1 MEEIYTLSDG
11 SQVDLSGKSQFEKT
25 SFLVKNPGAKKQKGV
40 AKSAVATSKKP
51 AAQKEDTD
59 LMSKDGSL
67 DSKKWR
73 LPNQADLDTMQNK
86 GILPP
91 PSANP
96 VKYIDDYKGL
106 YDLKQN
112 EAKVKATWK
121 DQKIQTAP
129 GKKEFK
135 TKVKFNGSDEEIQQF
150 VQDFRDNPLTGEL
163 GEDSKYK
170 ILKAKESIHNTDSDV
185 TNPYAYYSSI
195 NQGAPD
201 TFIDDNFKSKE
212 LQDLGINTQ
221 NFDGFL
227 NKKGYKNDFLDK
239 EEKGLFKGEGRD
251 AWGGYDIGLGKELAK
266 KKLLNMY
273 MEDMQRRDFT
283 KQDLNQ
289 DIEIAT
295 GTIKEKNIIQNELF
309 DTKGVTKYV
318 EKNFPI
324 LTQKLK
330 DRDAE
335 NARIYQES
343 KRGGTDFFS
352 WDTASKIGKAGWNAV
367 VDRTAQVS
375 ATAYGA
381 LGMETAAE
389 GIRMLDE
396 ENKLVKPDD
405 RGISYVSGKAV
416 NYKGTN
422 YIVDSKGEIYDKDSK
437 IRVTDLFN
445 EDLHNKI
452 VQDSEYGAS
461 DWVFSTQGAAVQTS
475 GIMADMLLQAAVTRG
490 VGELGAIATETR
502 AALIGAKQGSKFT
515 SLLNDTS
522 QLLKKVPLDRSTGYS
537 MVAQGALGYSQGYE
551 DTLKAA
557 RDNGINDEQA
567 FKLASTA
574 AQRMAILYSTTGVI
588 NPQTNVAENIFG
600 SKNIIK
606 KAMDQYLKVGE
617 KGFVSYIDDIIKST
631 PRNLLEF
638 AEEGGKEVV
647 QENLQQAGEIGVNR
661 MTNNDAGK
669 KIMNETMTGDDF
681 MNTSILSF
689 ISSGLISK
697 MKMPSFH
704 GTDQNIDNLTSLS
717 TLAKNKIEFNKI
729 ADGLVGK
736 KVFTIDQINKLKEDV
751 DVYANNINKLPTD
764 VSANA
769 AMPVLR
775 KLNEITKL
783 ESEKKRVSK
792 AFHEEIDLKIDGVV
806 GQIKQITY
814 EDRLE
819 VKNKAISDA
828 IKKGVVKD
836 VQMKTFS
843 NTEDMNT
850 YLNEELNIP
859 LDEVKDYS
867 SQSGF
872 ALNSTT
878 LKKYSKNPSSI
889 SDNAQIIFVNESKS
903 KDAGV
908 IQHEFLHGLLQNTL
922 KDNPEAQKLV
932 GVALSKELN
941 KIQESISK
949 NGYKGT
955 AMPIELEKR
964 LGQYAD
970 RAKKQEA
977 QSAARL
983 QMQIMFADGDE
994 SEIAQAKVEHE
1005 DYVAKVIGV
1014 QWEEMLTVYSDIL
1027 RGGYVTYEESTFTK
1041 LGDVLRRVLQYLGIK
1056 DIKFESGKDV
1066 YNFIKDYNS
1075 SVETGKWGKA
1085 ITKMGEKGAK
1095 VNLDKLSKEIGEKR
1109 TVQTEKVKQVFTTSA
1124 KFSLSDKKSTEQI
1137 KKDINSKYD
1146 KEKWSIGSTRGK
1158 DSNPAVER
1166 VLYDI
1171 LQEYDYIIKGKSK
1184 ALGYSNLPDFSS
1196 LDMISE
1202 TQMALIPHIRNFNK
1216 EFFEKREEFKKELT
1230 DKGIDPTSK
1239 EFKETVEAQDEKGY
1253 KGKKGT
1259 VKENNDL
1266 NAWINSQLINKMKVA
1281 LNTGNVT
1288 SQKFTEDIE
1297 GEMFKESKI
1306 SDGFGG
1312 DETYLEDE
1320 GDNVFET
1327 EQEYQVEQEKL
1338 AILLK
1343 DPIYRFTDENG
1354 KDVNI
1359 ETIPFGAN
1367 FITEAS
1373 DPTISANRK
1382 LKTETDPSKIAK
1394 LNQELRDLS
1403 RGLELE
1409 AKKDIT
1415 PEEKQELNKLKS
1427 FKSYDLST
1435 GMVENTFKALSI
1447 QDSPAKIITDEVARE
1462 ILRSPNIATL
1472 EYRNFKEKL
1481 SDVSKTMMK
1490 RITFEHGPGL
1500 ESLMYKNWKLLYG
1513 VINHP
1518 VDPVTGESSYA
1529 SKKLPPTLKEFD
1541 EKGNLRKIGDI
1552 TRVKFLQAYY
1562 DVDDVTRIIKLY
1574 GGKNAEKELKQLEPR
1589 EINPQTGKTL
1599 SQNTHFDRRTA
1610 LRELFGDVMVLQEA
1624 RRLLRNPDFL
1634 EKVAEKQV
1642 NLYNDLKD
1650 DIIRGKVLES
1660 MAKGKSDI
1668 VKFSLASVEEIQPES
1683 KLLNSN
1689 RLLKT
1694 QDALF
1699 QGIANNVYYDTGS
1712 IPYLEDIAKFS
1723 LSEVLDQESDPDLP
1737 VVAYKGYNKKYENN
1751 YKDIY
1756 DRSIG
1761 DLPYLDNSKN
1771 YYIKALQ
1778 YSDISDTEPGSVK
1791 LHTLKSYE
1799 EIEREVVK
1807 RTMELIDLT
1816 KIGQNDI
1823 NGRVNPFLMQEYKED
1838 YIDKMLQ
1845 KAIDEDDQAYIDHF
1859 TALKND
1865 DNYRKRNINQIK
1877 QLQYRS
1883 LESLVQSFYYPGDF
1897 EYNFVDEQ
1905 NGEIQE
1911 KKLMSA
1917 YHNGYYFDNLNSK
1930 LDLWNTGNNVKY
1942 KEPNGLK
1949 LNPFFTYLFLNDVLS
1964 NRYVSNAIEQTV
1976 QRKPFKRS
1984 QYKTTLD
1991 PIDSYDNDALV
2002 QRVFDNYSNSE
2013 LKNPAFIYGFLV
2025 LQENEKYIANWENN
2039 RKVLEY
2045 NGKKTF
2051 KFDKSKKEEDISSLN
2066 SLASR
2071 NVNQDALWCTGQ
2083 RSLHFA
2089 TQHLNNGDFFIVSD
2103 DDYTPVIA
2111 VRLQDNSRNGVG
2123 EVVGVQEGQSFKTEE
2138 MPLISEVFKLSDV
2151 KEKQKFIDSIN
2162 LAHSLLT
2169 SKNEVDF
2176 KENSKDENSDLL
2188 RNVSDL
2194 VRGSF
2199 FRFELENDK
2208 REELRDKIA
2217 KTKVKLKELN
2227 LINPAQSLIDLMDD
2241 SFEISLDRKEEYEI
2255 LQDTNI
2261 ITLEEFG
2268 VDSDEEYITI
2278 DFKDG
2283 ELGYY
2288 KLPNLEEID
2297 FVEFKNAYTFSAPK
2311 LENGIKLSVHGHT
2324 MEGSAFVELPS
2335 AINYDLTIEVDTK
2348 RTEDFN
2354 TVWLSMEPIDF
2365 KSGTLNVISTF
2376 DNQEDSLIDIMNAE
2390 NTDQIYLYGL
2400 AGEVILPSKVIDL
2413 TLSFGEHE
2421 NTFPEKVKLFAEN
2434 IGILR
2439 LDLTEDYLPG
2449 KDKAKDII
2457 NTFEVSDETNID
2469 SIYIKI
2475 KEKLTDELVNDILKS
2490 GLGLSSKQ
2498 IKITESSF
2506 DPDDESMANGY
2517 SYKTTIIKEN
2527 KENNDLVKFSL
2538 AEEENGNESTFLS
2551 GLPFSQQWVVA
2562 RDIDKAI
2569 NNARMATSAE
2579 TEESERIISKIKEA
2593 TDPVKIKDLKE
2604 ELSKID
2610 RGQITFRVPDISEMT
2625 DKEAAYLIIQKA
2637 ASGYNN
2643 FEFMPG
2649 QQANTPLLKQVMDS
2663 LDFKSKE
2670 YQETLDRN
2678 SNIEQTIND
2687 FIETNKGVASSE
2699 TFSPETAKNL
2709 GKNVGLH
2716 SLYIPP
2722 EDEDFEGL
2730 LYALAS
2736 AGGKEGEKQ
2745 LAFMRDNL
2753 LKPYSD
2759 AMLNLVK
2766 ARQVLYKDW
2775 QELVNKKYKGISK
2788 LLKQDSGYG
2797 GYLVDQAVRVYLW
2810 RKAGYP
2816 IPGLDTKDVFH
2827 LLQIVRN
2834 DPKLRAFA
2842 DDVSL
2847 ISKQA
2852 NGYSEPGHNWGY
2864 GSVVGDINNIISKSN
2879 RAKFLEHWT
2888 QNIDKAFSKENLS
2901 KIEAIYGRKY
2911 SKALKNSIERMK
2923 SGSNRTEGQS
2933 DALLN
2938 WLNGSNSV
2946 VMFAN
2951 MRSALLQTLGAVN
2964 YINTSDNNILKA
2976 GAALLNVPQYVKD
2989 FHAIWNSDYLKDRRS
3004 NLTTDV
3010 TEAEIAQVMN
3020 DPRNINVL
3028 DKMKALNYYILK
3040 NGYGPTRVMDS
3051 VAIAL
3056 GGAGFYRNR
3065 LNTYLKQGK
3074 TQEEAEKLTL
3084 RDLYEISEVN
3094 QQSADVSKISMNQ
3107 ASTKGRLILAFLNTP
3122 FQYSRLIKRSTID
3135 LIKGRGSA
3143 ANNIA
3148 KIVYY
3153 GAAQNLLFNFLQNA
3167 LFARMFDDD
3176 EEKKKGKYDTAT
3188 IRTAMGSI
3196 DTLLKGSGL
3205 RGVLLSTVAKAM
3217 VKLYEKK
3224 GDPKGFGDVMLEL
3237 SSFIPALGIKLR
3249 SLSKAYKAVTYNTKE
3264 IKRKGFSIHNTY
3276 AIEAATSVTSATVNL
3291 PADRVYQ
3298 KVKNIG
3304 NALDSDNETW
3314 KRIFYSLGYS
3324 EENLD
3329 PGSRKVK
3336 RKSNGEFSIESF
3348 ETDDFKLEKF

>member
-1 MEEIYTLSDG
+1 MEEVYTLSDG
-11 SQVDLSGKSQFEKT
+11 SQVDLSDKSQFEKT

-40 AKSAVATSKKP
+40 AKSAVATSKKTT
-51 AAQKEDTD
+51 AQTEDTD
-59 LMSKDGSL
+59 SMLKDGSSA
-67 DSKKWR
+67 SKKWR
-73 LPNQADLDTMQNK
+73 LPTQNDLDNMQNK

-129 GKKEFK
+129 GKKAFDS
-135 TKVKFNGSDEEIQQF
+135 KVKFNGSDEEVQQF
-150 VQDFRDNPLTGEL
+150 VKDFRDNPVTGEL
-163 GEDSKYK
+163 GENSKYK
-170 ILKAKESIHNTDSDV
+170 ILQAKEKIHNTDSDISD
-185 TNPYAYYSSI
+185 PYAYYSST
-195 NQGAPD
+195 NQGTPD
-201 TFIDDNFKSKE
+201 NFVDENFKSKE
-212 LQDLGINTQ
+212 LQKLGINTQ
-221 NFDGFL
+221 DFDGFL
-227 NKKGYKNDFLDK
+227 NKKGYKNDFLSK
-239 EEKGLFKGEGRD
+239 QEKGLFKGEGTD
-251 AWGGYDIGLGKELAK
+251 AWGGYDIGLSKEVAK
-266 KKLLNMY
+266 NKLLNMY
-273 MEDMQRRDFT
+273 MEDKQRRDFT

-295 GTIKEKNIIQNELF
+295 GAIKEKNIVHNELF
-309 DTKGVTKYV
+309 DTKGLTNYV
-318 EKNFPI
+318 QKNFPI

-330 DRDAE
+330 ERDAE
-335 NARIYQES
+335 NARIYKQS
-343 KRGGTDFFS
+343 KEGGSDFFS
-352 WDTASKIGKAGWNAV
+352 WETPSKMVKSGLNAMI
-367 VDRTAQVS
+367 DRTAQVS
-375 ATAYGA
+375 VSIYST

-389 GIRMLDE
+389 GVRMLDE

-405 RGISYVSGKAV
+405 RGISYVSGKSV

-437 IRVTDLFN
+437 IRVTDLFSN
-445 EDLHNKI
+445 DLHNKI
-452 VQDSEYGAS
+452 VQDSEHGAS
-461 DWVFSTQGAAVQTS
+461 DWAFSMQGAAVQTS
-475 GIMADMLLQAAVTRG
+475 GVMADMLLQAAVTHG

-502 AALIGAKQGSKFT
+502 AALVGAKQSSKFT

-522 QLLKKVPLDRSTGYS
+522 QLLRKVPLDRGVGYS
-537 MVAQGALGYSQGYE
+537 MIAQGALGYSQGYE
-551 DTLKAA
+551 ETLKAA
-557 RDNGINDEQA
+557 RDSGINDKDA

-574 AQRMAILYSTTGVI
+574 AQRMAVLYSTTGEI
-588 NPQTNVAENIFG
+588 NPQVEVAENIFG
-600 SKNIIK
+600 SRNIIK
-606 KAMDQYLKVGE
+606 KAMDQYLKTGE
-617 KGFVSYIDDIIKST
+617 KGFVSYIDNIIKNT
-631 PRNLLEF
+631 PRNLVEF

-647 QENLQQAGEIGVNR
+647 QENLQQVGENYVNA
-661 MTNNDAGK
+661 MTNRDAGQ
-669 KIMNETMTGDDF
+669 KIKNEVMTGDDF
-681 MNTSILSF
+681 MNTSVLSF
-689 ISSGLISK
+689 ISSGMMSK

-704 GTDQNIDNLTSLS
+704 GPDQNIDNLMSLS
-717 TLAKNKIEFNKI
+717 ALAKNKIEFNKI
-729 ADGLVGK
+729 ADGLVNK
-736 KVFTIDQINKLKEDV
+736 KVFTVDQVNKLKEDV

-792 AFHEEIDLKIDGVV
+792 AFHEEIDLKIDKVSDEIR
-806 GQIKQITY
+806 QMTY

-819 VKNKAISDA
+819 IKNKAISDA

-843 NTEDMNT
+843 NSEDMND
-850 YLNEELNIP
+850 YLHKELNIP
-859 LDEVKDYS
+859 LDEVENYS

-878 LKKYSKNPSSI
+878 LKKYSKDPSSI

-964 LGQYAD
+964 LGRYAD

-983 QMQIMFADGDE
+983 QMEIMFADGNE

-1005 DYVAKVIGV
+1005 DYVAKVLGV

-1027 RGGYVTYEESTFTK
+1027 RGGYVTYNESTFTK
-1041 LGDVLRRVLQYLGIK
+1041 LGDVLRRALQYLGIK

-1066 YNFIKDYNS
+1066 YNFIKDYNH

-1095 VNLDKLSKEIGEKR
+1095 VNLEKLSKETGEKT
-1109 TVQTEKVKQVFTTSA
+1109 TVKTEKVKQAFTTEA

-1146 KEKWSIGSTRGK
+1146 KEKWSVGSTRGK

-1171 LQEYDYIIKGKSK
+1171 LQEYEYIIKGKSK

-1253 KGKKGT
+1253 KGKKGI
-1259 VKENNDL
+1259 VKENEDL

-1343 DPIYRFTDENG
+1343 DPVYRFTDENG

-1367 FITEAS
+1367 FVTEAS

-1382 LKTETDPSKIAK
+1382 LKTETDPAKIAELK
-1394 LNQELRDLS
+1394 QELRDLS

-1668 VKFSLASVEEIQPES
+1668 VKFSLAGVEETQPES

-1694 QDALF
+1694 QNALF
-1699 QGIANNVYYDTGS
+1699 EGIANNVYYDTGS
-1712 IPYLEDIAKFS
+1712 IPSIKDIVKFS
-1723 LSEVLDQESDPDLP
+1723 LSEVLDQESNPNLP

-1756 DRSIG
+1756 NRSIG

-1778 YSDISDTEPGSVK
+1778 YSDMSDTEPGSVK
-1791 LHTLKSYE
+1791 LHTLKNYE
-1799 EIEREVVK
+1799 EIEKEVVK
-1807 RTMELIDLT
+1807 RVVELIDLT
-1816 KIGQNDI
+1816 KIGQNDT

-1865 DNYRKRNINQIK
+1865 DYYRQRNINQIK

-1883 LESLVQSFYYPGDF
+1883 LQSLVESFYYPGDF

-1930 LDLWNTGNNVKY
+1930 LDLWNTGNTVKY

-1949 LNPFFTYLFLNDVLS
+1949 LNPFFAYLFLNDVLS

-1984 QYKTTLD
+1984 QYRTTLD
-1991 PIDSYDNDALV
+1991 PIDSYDNDTLI

-2013 LKNPAFIYGFLV
+2013 LKNPALIYGFLV
-2025 LQENEKYIANWENN
+2025 LQKNEKYTANWESD

-2045 NGKKTF
+2045 NDKKTF
-2051 KFDKSKKEEDISSLN
+2051 KFDKSKKEEDILSLN

-2071 NVNQDALWCTGQ
+2071 NVNQNSLWCTGQ

-2103 DDYTPVIA
+2103 NDYTPVVA

-2138 MPLISEVFKLSDV
+2138 MPLISEVFKLSNV
-2151 KEKQKFIDSIN
+2151 KEKQKFVDSIN

-2188 RNVSDL
+2188 RNISDL

-2199 FRFELENDK
+2199 FRFELEIDS
-2208 REELRDKIA
+2208 REKLLDKIA
-2217 KTKVKLKELN
+2217 ETKVRLKELN
-2227 LINPAQSLIDLMDD
+2227 LINPAQSLKDIMDG
-2241 SFEISLDRKEEYEI
+2241 FEISLDRKDEYEI
-2255 LQDTNI
+2255 LQDTKI
-2261 ITLEEFG
+2261 ITTEEFG

-2297 FVEFKNAYTFSAPK
+2297 LVEFKNAHTFYAPK
-2311 LENGIKLSVHGHT
+2311 LENGFKLSIQGET

-2335 AINYDLTIEVDTK
+2335 AINYDLTIEVQTK

-2354 TVWLSMEPIDF
+2354 AVWLSMEPINF
-2365 KSGTLNVISTF
+2365 KSSTLNVVSTF
-2376 DNQEDSLIDIMNAE
+2376 DSQEDSSIDILSAE

-2400 AGEVILPSKVIDL
+2400 AGEVILPREVRDL

-2439 LDLTEDYLPG
+2439 LDLTEYYLPG
-2449 KDKAKDII
+2449 KDKTKDIV
-2457 NTFEVSDETNID
+2457 NVLEFSDKTNID
-2469 SIYIKI
+2469 LVYINI
-2475 KEKLTDELVNDILKS
+2475 REKLTEELVNDILKS
-2490 GLGLSSKQ
+2490 SLGLNSKEIEIKARVKAGDDYTYSSMF
-2498 IKITESSF
+2498 IKSHE
-2506 DPDDESMANGY
+2506 
-2517 SYKTTIIKEN
+2517 KTIEPI
-2527 KENNDLVKFSL
+2527 KFSL

-2562 RDIDKAI
+2562 RDIDNAV
-2569 NNARMATSAE
+2569 NNARMATSAKNAE
-2579 TEESERIISKIKEA
+2579 ADEIISRLKEE
-2593 TDPVKIKDLKE
+2593 TDPIKIKDLKE

-2610 RGQITFRVPDISEMT
+2610 RGQVTFRVPDISEMT
-2625 DKEAAYLIIQKA
+2625 DKQAAYLIIQKA
-2637 ASGYNN
+2637 AAGYNN

-2649 QQANTPLLKQVMDS
+2649 QKAQTPLLKQVIDS

-2670 YQETLDRN
+2670 YQNTIDRN

-2709 GKNVGLH
+2709 GKNIGLH
-2716 SLYIPP
+2716 DLYLPP

-2730 LYALAS
+2730 LYTLAS

-2759 AMLNLVK
+2759 AMLNLMK
-2766 ARQVLYKDW
+2766 ARQILYKDW
-2775 QELVNKKYKGISK
+2775 QELVNKKYKGISE
-2788 LLKQDSGYG
+2788 LLKKDSGYG

-2810 RKAGYP
+2810 KKAGYE
-2816 IPGLDTKDVFH
+2816 IPGLDTKDIFH
-2827 LLQIVRN
+2827 LLQIVRS
-2834 DPKLRAFA
+2834 DKKLRAFA

-2864 GSVVGDINNIISKSN
+2864 GSLVGDINNIISKSN
-2879 RAKFLEHWT
+2879 RAKYLEHWT
-2888 QNIDKAFSKENLS
+2888 QNVDKAFSKQNLS

-2911 SKALKNSIERMK
+2911 SKALKNSLERMK
-2923 SGSNRTEGQS
+2923 SGTNRTNGQS

-2946 VMFAN
+2946 VMFGN

-2989 FHAIWNSDYLKDRRS
+2989 FETIWNSDYLKDRRS
-3004 NLTTDV
+3004 NLTSDV
-3010 TEAEIAQVMN
+3010 AEAEIAQIVN

-3040 NGYGPTRVMDS
+3040 HGYGPTRFADS

-3065 LNTYLKQGK
+3065 IETYLKQGR

-3084 RDLYEISEVN
+3084 RDLYEISEAN

-3122 FQYSRLIKRSTID
+3122 FQYSRLIKRSVID
-3135 LIKGRGSA
+3135 LAKGRGSA

-3153 GAAQNLLFNFLQNA
+3153 GAVQNLLFNYLQNA
-3167 LFARMFDDD
+3167 LFARLFDDD

-3205 RGVLLSTVAKAM
+3205 TGVLLSTVSKAI
-3217 VKLYEKK
+3217 VKVYEKK
-3224 GDPKGFGDVMLEL
+3224 GDPKGFEDVLLEL
-3237 SSFIPALGIKLR
+3237 SNFVPSVGIKLR
-3249 SLSKAYKAVTYNTKE
+3249 SLSRAYKAVTYNTKE
-3264 IKRKGFSIHNTY
+3264 IKHKGFSIHNTY
-3276 AIEAATSVTSATVNL
+3276 AIQAATSVTSAVTNV
-3291 PADRVYQ
+3291 PTDRVYQ
-3298 KVKNIG
+3298 KIQNIG
-3304 NALDSDNETW
+3304 NALDSDNENW
-3314 KRIFYSLGYS
+3314 KRIFFLMGYS
-3324 EENLD
+3324 KENLD
-3329 PGSRKVK
+3329 PGSSKVK

-3348 ETDDFKLEKF
+3348 KTDDFKLEKFK